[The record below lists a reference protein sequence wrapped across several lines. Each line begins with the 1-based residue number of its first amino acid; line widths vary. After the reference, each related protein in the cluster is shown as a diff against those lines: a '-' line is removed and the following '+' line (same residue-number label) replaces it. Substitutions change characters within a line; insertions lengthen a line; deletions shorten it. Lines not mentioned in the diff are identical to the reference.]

1 MINAAFV
8 RKSPLGFDLPY
19 LVSGEQVVPID
30 WPAYPPIRPQGKV
43 GATKSLVD
51 IWPELPRQFQ
61 GGVDAAFETKDRGM
75 ALVQGGRYWTE
86 RSYNPSSPPRLK
98 DLVRNLPG
106 SQYGID
112 AGCRFGLTNDK
123 KPRYL
128 YFSGDQVL
136 LEGFGTNKAVSIA
149 DCFPGLPVDFEHGID
164 AAMSDGSA
172 VYLFRGHRC
181 YSTRPDVRTL
191 TVEHLWPH
199 LPARFKEE
207 EHLLLARWDKK
218 RENKK
223 IVVKEHITAPVTGEV
238 HEPDV
243 DEGAHFGLKPGGGIT
258 LRCAMPKLK
267 VKNLKIYEH
276 APDMKKGRLLN
287 TMRPGQSWQ
296 PDDHDAA
303 GRCTD
308 REVNLYHVDR
318 PDATEERKYFF
329 GITFAYGSETE
340 DWDPM
345 VHDEKGEGK

>member
-19 LVSGEQVVPID
+19 LVSGEQVVAID
-30 WPAYPPIRPQGKV
+30 WPCPEIRAYKV
-43 GATKSLVD
+43 GASKSLVD

-61 GGVDAAFETKDRGM
+61 GGVDAAFETKNRGM

-86 RSYNPSSPPRLK
+86 RSYNPSSPPRLN

-106 SQYGID
+106 GQYGID
-112 AGCRFGLTNDK
+112 AGCRFGLTNDN

-149 DCFPGLPVDFEHGID
+149 DCFPGLPVDFEYGID

-181 YSTRPDVRTL
+181 YTTRPD
-191 TVEHLWPH
+191 
-199 LPARFKEE
+199 LPTYALGNVWNGVPGRFAEQ
-207 EHLLLARWDKK
+207 EHLLLARWDEKK
-218 RENKK
+218 ENKK
-223 IVVKEHITAPVTGEV
+223 IVVKEFTPGRDGQDRGVSWAE
-238 HEPDV
+238 V
-243 DEGAHFGLKPGGGIT
+243 DEGKSFGLNPGGGIT

-276 APDMKKGRLLN
+276 RSDMTKGKLLH

-308 REVNLYHVDR
+308 KEVNLYHVDR

-329 GITFAYGSETE
+329 GITFAYGSKTE

-345 VHDEKGEGK
+345 VHDTKGGGR